1 MEMNKEEVY
10 TKVFVLFSAK
20 LVLYSAR
27 HKIRGFQHLVSQSV
41 LSPQYSTL
49 AHHSI
54 FYISSISCHT
64 CSDDT
69 AIKFNFGIGA
79 KSLEFTRQ
87 PE

>member
-1 MEMNKEEVY
+1 MEMNNEEVY

-41 LSPQYSTL
+41 DCVQAFFVYRP
-49 AHHSI
+49 
-54 FYISSISCHT
+54 SISCHT